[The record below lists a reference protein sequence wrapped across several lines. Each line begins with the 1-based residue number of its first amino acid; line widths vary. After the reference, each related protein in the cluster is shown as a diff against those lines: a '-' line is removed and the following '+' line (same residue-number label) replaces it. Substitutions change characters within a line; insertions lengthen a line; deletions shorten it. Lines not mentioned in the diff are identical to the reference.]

1 LRCYEF
7 LYEMGYPG
15 ICFLKS
21 DFPGTPFHR
30 GRDIVILSIR
40 FLSLVGLED
49 EGCDVVDWVCI
60 SNPRKHFGI
69 DHTRGKS
76 NHTRGKPNHTLGR
89 KLKTRSHKW
98 HKDYTRQTKST
109 VVKKWH
115 DIYRKLKHIWGTSLG
130 YIIFNRN

>member
-1 LRCYEF
+1 
-7 LYEMGYPG
+7 MGYPG

-69 DHTRGKS
+69 DHTRGKR
-76 NHTRGKPNHTLGR
+76 NHTRGNQITHTVEN
-89 KLKTRSHKW
+89 SHSI
-98 HKDYTRQTKST
+98 TQAVEKSHSANQ
-109 VVKKWH
+109 VNGGKKMARH
-115 DIYRKLKHIWGTSLG
+115 LP
-130 YIIFNRN
+130 

>member
-1 LRCYEF
+1 
-7 LYEMGYPG
+7 MGYPG

-69 DHTRGKS
+69 DH
-76 NHTRGKPNHTLGR
+76 
-89 KLKTRSHKW
+89 
-98 HKDYTRQTKST
+98 
-109 VVKKWH
+109 
-115 DIYRKLKHIWGTSLG
+115 HIQPVLS
-130 YIIFNRN
+130 IFDEDNNIETGLFK